1 VEDSLG
7 KFEEVRWQ
15 DAQEHVQPA
24 TQGGKEQRGDGG
36 VLEYIAY
43 HKKQI
48 DEGMVKATNC
58 VLLHQMDFG
67 DEIPSME

>member
-1 VEDSLG
+1 M
-7 KFEEVRWQ
+7 
-15 DAQEHVQPA
+15 QPA